1 MDGSV
6 TIGVGLDVTSFAQS
20 LASLE
25 SELSAVGPRIVS
37 ALTASLGGDGLVS
50 VVAQAAAAC
59 VAAFVGAGWEGAGSS
74 AAASLASGVTSGGA
88 AVAQAV
94 SGIASQAAG
103 AFSAGGW
110 YGIGA
115 SMMQGVAE
123 GVRAAGAEVTAA
135 IRAVS
140 AEAEA
145 AVKSYYAIASP
156 SRLMR
161 DEVGVMISRGSAEGI
176 TYGAP
181 YVQEAM
187 SGAWSGVRGSGSGAG
202 VVQDGGRSV
211 TQNIYLR
218 DTDASPYR
226 TARRIRRESE
236 AMFR

>member
-6 TIGVGLDVTSFAQS
+6 TIGVGLDLASFTES

-37 ALTASLGGDGLVS
+37 ALTASLGGDRLVS
-50 VVAQAAAAC
+50 VVAGAAAAC
-59 VAAFVGAGWEGAGSS
+59 VSAFAGAGWEGAGAS
-74 AAASLASGVTSGGA
+74 AAESLAAGVGSGA
-88 AVAQAV
+88 AAVTQAV
-94 SGIASQAAG
+94 SSVAQQAAG
-103 AFSAGGW
+103 AFSGGGW
-110 YGIGA
+110 TGIGA
-115 SMMQGVAE
+115 AMKQGVAE
-123 GVRAAGAEVTAA
+123 GVRAAGSEVTAA

-161 DEVGVMISRGSAEGI
+161 DEVGVMISRGIAEGI
-176 TYGAP
+176 LEGAP
-181 YVQEAM
+181 AVREAM
-187 SGAWSGVRGSGSGAG
+187 NGAWHGGESMRLPA
-202 VVQDGGRSV
+202 QDGSRSV

-226 TARRIRRESE
+226 TARRIRKESE

>member
-6 TIGVGLDVTSFAQS
+6 TIGVGLDTASFMQS

-25 SELSAVGPRIVS
+25 SELSAVGLRIVS
-37 ALTASLGGDGLVS
+37 ALAASLGGDGLVS
-50 VVAQAAAAC
+50 VVAGAAAAC
-59 VAAFVGAGWEGAGSS
+59 VSAFAGAGWEGAGAS
-74 AAASLASGVTSGGA
+74 AGQSLASGVSRGGA
-88 AVAQAV
+88 AVASAV
-94 SGIASQAAG
+94 SAIASQASG
-103 AFSAGGW
+103 AFSGGGW
-110 YGIGA
+110 FGIGA
-115 SMMQGVAE
+115 SMMQGVAA
-123 GVRAAGAEVTAA
+123 GVRAARAEVTAA

-161 DEVGVMISRGSAEGI
+161 DEVGVMISRGIAEGI
-176 TYGAP
+176 TDGAP
-181 YVQEAM
+181 YVEEAM
-187 SGAWSGVRGSGSGAG
+187 RGTWS
-202 VVQDGGRSV
+202 GGRSVPVQQPGDSRAV

-226 TARRIRRESE
+226 TARRIRKESE

>member
-6 TIGVGLDVTSFAQS
+6 TIGVGLDLASFTQS

-50 VVAQAAAAC
+50 VVAAAAAAC
-59 VAAFVGAGWEGAGSS
+59 VSAFVGAGWEGAGAS
-74 AAASLASGVTSGGA
+74 AGASLASGISSSGA
-88 AVAQAV
+88 AVASAV
-94 SGIASQAAG
+94 SSLASQAAG
-103 AFSAGGW
+103 AFSGGGW

-115 SMMQGVAE
+115 SMMQGVAA

-161 DEVGVMISRGSAEGI
+161 DEVGIMISRGIAEGI
-176 TYGAP
+176 TDGAP
-181 YVQEAM
+181 YVREAM
-187 SGAWSGVRGSGSGAG
+187 SGAWNVRGSMGSP
-202 VVQDGGRSV
+202 VQDGNRSV

>member
-1 MDGSV
+1 M
-6 TIGVGLDVTSFAQS
+6 
-20 LASLE
+20 
-25 SELSAVGPRIVS
+25 
-37 ALTASLGGDGLVS
+37 
-50 VVAQAAAAC
+50 
-59 VAAFVGAGWEGAGSS
+59 
-74 AAASLASGVTSGGA
+74 TSGGA

-110 YGIGA
+110 YGVGA

-161 DEVGVMISRGSAEGI
+161 DEVGVMISRGIAEGI
-176 TYGAP
+176 TDGAP
-181 YVQEAM
+181 YVREAM
-187 SGAWSGVRGSGSGAG
+187 SGAWSGVRGSGAG
-202 VVQDGGRSV
+202 VVQEGGRSV

>member
-6 TIGVGLDVTSFAQS
+6 TIGVGLDTASFMQS

-37 ALTASLGGDGLVS
+37 ALSASLGGDGLVS
-50 VVAQAAAAC
+50 VVA
-59 VAAFVGAGWEGAGSS
+59 GAGWEGAGAS
-74 AAASLASGVTSGGA
+74 AGQSLASGVSQSGA
-88 AVAQAV
+88 AVASAV
-94 SGIASQAAG
+94 SAIASQASG
-103 AFSAGGW
+103 AFSGGGW
-110 YGIGA
+110 FGIGA
-115 SMMQGVAE
+115 SMMQGVAA

-161 DEVGVMISRGSAEGI
+161 DEVGVMISRGIAEGI
-176 TYGAP
+176 TDGAP
-181 YVQEAM
+181 YVEEAM
-187 SGAWSGVRGSGSGAG
+187 RGTWS
-202 VVQDGGRSV
+202 GGRSVPVQQPGDSRAV

-226 TARRIRRESE
+226 TARRIRKESE